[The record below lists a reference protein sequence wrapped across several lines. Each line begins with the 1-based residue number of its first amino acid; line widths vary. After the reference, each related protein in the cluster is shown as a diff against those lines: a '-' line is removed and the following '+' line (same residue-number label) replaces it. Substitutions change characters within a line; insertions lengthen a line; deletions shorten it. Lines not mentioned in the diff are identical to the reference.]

1 MLFSPV
7 FIGTEPGTML
17 ARYAVLPSPSLAS
30 GPQVLLLSKLKAQL
44 NHPESTLLQVLI
56 LKQLKVPLESITFE
70 KQGEGSRL
78 GLKNVFKKVC
88 GRKVRWNPSLPS
100 SVPSS
105 KFRIPQVLHL
115 QLLRKLPGCG
125 GILPIL
131 EPLLHCH
138 TEPAGE
144 GSAFLFPATL
154 HASLATFFPQRFL
167 QRCRN
172 NFADAFAQLRHIFLR
187 QSLGLYGVVQTHRH
201 LRWPQHP
208 VARPVMLER
217 SHQTHR
223 YDRNPKLLRDA
234 EATVLKFIQSPVA
247 RALGFRKN
255 NQAGAPIDSV
265 LRQPPHTLQI
275 RRPSHIRHRHVA
287 KALHQPAVRGNL
299 EVRFELPSPHKLR
312 NRAVQHE
319 RIEKVDVVAHEE
331 TRPAGVETS
340 GTQHFHA
347 CARQKSDPPAK
358 RPLQPIMFARIEKNS
373 QEHQGGRHDEKM
385 QSAQDPKKCAADRQ
399 PGFLHMKTSTAAGT
413 TSSERHCSVATSPSI
428 MTSTGAASL
437 NSTWRTARREANGCL
452 MCVPS

>member
-70 KQGEGSRL
+70 KQGEGSPL
-78 GLKNVFKKVC
+78 WLTSCSKKVSA
-88 GRKVRWNPSLPS
+88 RKVRWNPSLPS
-100 SVPSS
+100 SVHSS

-138 TEPAGE
+138 PEPAGE

-167 QRCRN
+167 HRCRDDGAN
-172 NFADAFAQLRHIFLR
+172 AFAQRRHIFLR
-187 QSLGLYGVVQTHRH
+187 QAFGLDGVMQMNRN

-208 VARPVMLER
+208 VARPVMLKR
-217 SHQTHR
+217 THQTHR
-223 YDRNPKLLRDA
+223 YDRNPELLRNA

-265 LRQPPHTLQI
+265 LRQTPHTLQI

-287 KALHQPAVRGNL
+287 KALHQPAVRRNL
-299 EVRFELPSPHKLR
+299 EVRFQLPSPHKLW
-312 NRAVQHE
+312 NRAVQHK
-319 RIEKVDVVAHEE
+319 RIEKVDVVAREE
-331 TRPAGVETS
+331 TRPAGVETR
-340 GTQHFHA
+340 GTHHFHA
-347 CARQKSDPPAK
+347 RARQKSNPPAK
-358 RPLQPIMFARIEKNS
+358 RALQPIVLAHIEKNP
-373 QEHQGGRHDEKM
+373 QKHQRGRHDEKM
-385 QSAQDPKKCAADRQ
+385 QPAQDPKKRAADRQ

-437 NSTWRTARREANGCL
+437 NSTWRTARREASGCWI
-452 MCVPS
+452 

>member
-1 MLFSPV
+1 
-7 FIGTEPGTML
+7 ML
-17 ARYAVLPSPSLAS
+17 ARLPSLPRASRGALMGYAILPSPSLAS
-30 GPQVLLLSKLKAQL
+30 GPQVLLLSKLKDPI
-44 NHPESTLLQVLI
+44 NHAESTLLQVFF
-56 LKQLKVPLESITFE
+56 LKNLKSFGINTYE
-70 KQGEGSRL
+70 KQGEGSPL
-78 GLKNVFKKVC
+78 WLTNCSKIVSA
-88 GRKVRWNPSLPS
+88 RKVRWNPSLPS
-100 SVPSS
+100 SVHSS

-138 TEPAGE
+138 PEPAGE

-172 NFADAFAQLRHIFLR
+172 NFADAFAQRRHFFLR
-187 QSLGLYGVVQTHRH
+187 QPLRLDGVMQMNRN

-208 VARPVMLER
+208 VARPVMLKGT
-217 SHQTHR
+217 HQTHR
-223 YDRNPKLLRDA
+223 YDRNPQLLRDS

-265 LRQPPHTLQI
+265 LRQPPPTLQI

-287 KALHQPAVRGNL
+287 KALPQRAVRGNL
-299 EVRFELPSPHKLR
+299 EMRFQLPSPHKLR
-312 NRAVQHE
+312 NRAIQHK

-358 RPLQPIMFARIEKNS
+358 RPLQPIVFARIEKNP
-373 QEHQGGRHDEKM
+373 QEHQRRRNDEKM
-385 QSAQDPKKCAADRQ
+385 QSAQDPKKCAADCQ
-399 PGFLHMKTSTAAGT
+399 PGVLHMKTSTAAGT
-413 TSSERHCSVATSPSI
+413 ISSERHCSVATSPSI

-437 NSTWRTARREANGCL
+437 NSTWRTARREASGCWI
-452 MCVPS
+452 